1 VTGRPAGDRPGE
13 GGDPDLVAGP
23 VDPRVAQEHPGLAV
37 VSARVA
43 FQPGPTP
50 PEVRERLHRASDR
63 WRGPQAV
70 VLRTR
75 PVPWAYRVLF
85 RHLGLDPD
93 VTRTPVEALVLERLL
108 HGGLRSRGM
117 PDDALALGTLETGV
131 ALVALDAD
139 RVTGAV
145 GIGLDEQIV
154 LADAAGP
161 VGPLFGPAGP
171 EHAPGRRTRALA
183 LVAVVAPA
191 VPALHVEEALW
202 TAAAALPTVDATS

>member
-1 VTGRPAGDRPGE
+1 MN
-13 GGDPDLVAGP
+13 DPELVAGP
-23 VDPRVAQEHPGLAV
+23 VDPRVAEEHPGLAV
-37 VSARVA
+37 VSTRVSFA
-43 FQPGPTP
+43 PGPSP
-50 PEVRERLHRASDR
+50 PEVRERLRRAADR

-93 VTRTPVEALVLERLL
+93 VTRTPVEALVVERLL
-108 HGGLRSRGM
+108 HGGLRSHGM

-139 RVTGAV
+139 RVTGPV
-145 GIGLDEQIV
+145 GIGLEERIV

-161 VGPLFGPAGP
+161 VAPLFGTPGP
-171 EHAPGRRTRALA
+171 EYAPSRRTRALL
-183 LVAVVAPA
+183 LVAVVAPT
-191 VPALHVEEALW
+191 VSALHVEEALW
-202 TAAAALPTVDATS
+202 TAAAALPTIDASS